1 MLVKAELRNTRLGC
15 EKDTAA
21 DVGFRRTKTWWS
33 RQRASTHFL
42 SHHCTRECSSVF
54 TGDAPTVKFCSN
66 AEVSNN
72 NLYYRDD
79 FASVELSLF
88 LFPAV
93 PRKQYSS

>member
-1 MLVKAELRNTRLGC
+1 MRRILLLMLDSDGRKPGGHGNVP
-15 EKDTAA
+15 
-21 DVGFRRTKTWWS
+21 
-33 RQRASTHFL
+33 L

-54 TGDAPTVKFCSN
+54 TSDAPTVKFCSN

-79 FASVELSLF
+79 FASVGLSLF